1 MFIGAVRIVTAEDY
15 RRLVATGAVVMDLR
29 WPIDYLDGHLAG
41 ALSCPG
47 GRHLWRPRLAT
58 LLAGRP
64 AVLIGRGP
72 VDVGDIAAEME
83 EQGLDVIGMLS
94 GTPAA
99 WKARGLPVLSWRR
112 IWRSDWEL
120 LNPRP
125 PVLDVREP
133 EEAHDDWPEGIA
145 LPLSGWTGTVPAP
158 AQAARQALVIG
169 PRPRVAWAATRL
181 FEGGLTKVFCLPDAT
196 EIDPREARG
205 EREPAIR

>member
-15 RRLVATGAVVMDLR
+15 RRLVADGGVVMDLR
-29 WPIDYLDGHLAG
+29 WPIDYLDGHLDG

-47 GRHLWRPRLAT
+47 GRYLWRPRLGP
-58 LLAGRP
+58 LLQGRP

-72 VDVGDIAAEME
+72 VDVGDIADELE
-83 EQGLDVIGMLS
+83 KQGMDVSGMLT

-99 WKARGLPVLSWRR
+99 WKARGLPVRSWRR
-112 IWRSDWEL
+112 LLRSDWEL

-133 EEAHDDWPEGIA
+133 HEPHDDWPEGILA
-145 LPLSGWTGTVPAP
+145 PLSRWTRLPEPALT
-158 AQAARQALVIG
+158 AQQAMVVG

-181 FEGGLTKVFCLPDAT
+181 FEGGLTKVFCETDAV
-196 EIDPREARG
+196 EIDPREYF
-205 EREPAIR
+205 